1 MRSLFRL
8 TILAWL
14 AVHIDRTATLIIL
27 VSKIKIII
35 IIHSIKTT
43 HSIEMILDPI
53 QVNSKITFNSKMILG
68 TEIIRG
74 TVTWLKL
81 TKTNIKIPTTLKTNF
96 KTKQASSKDIQWVN
110 CQVSKLNKNSLSN
123 LKPTFNNSL

>member
-14 AVHIDRTATLIIL
+14 AVHIDQTATLIIL
-27 VSKIKIII
+27 VSKIKTII

-53 QVNSKITFNSKMILG
+53 QVNSKITFNRKMILG

-96 KTKQASSKDIQWVN
+96 KTKQASIKDIQWVN

>member
-14 AVHIDRTATLIIL
+14 AVHIDRTVTLIIL

-53 QVNSKITFNSKMILG
+53 QVNSKITFNSKMILE

-96 KTKQASSKDIQWVN
+96 KTKQVSSKDIQWVN
-110 CQVSKLNKNSLSN
+110 CQVSKLNKNSLLN
-123 LKPTFNNSL
+123 LKLTFNNSL

>member
-81 TKTNIKIPTTLKTNF
+81 TKTNIKIPTTLKT
-96 KTKQASSKDIQWVN
+96 KQASSKDIQWVN
-110 CQVSKLNKNSLSN
+110 CPVSKLNKNSLSN